1 MSRVRTPNSTA
12 ETRSSRPSG
21 SVARR
26 VRGRRTLP
34 AIEPSTVTPWIAQGL
49 LQLTNQAAL
58 RRLLG
63 VARSNEVAFDIADR
77 IAGMIPDAVVSVVGR
92 WTIEVETYLDSS
104 VDLHL
109 FSKALA
115 GAVADPFDLDGE
127 HHTLELAIGVAAAPP
142 GSVDEIRLAEEV
154 EDALIQSRNDH
165 APVVRDLSLVDPM
178 VDAMALKRDLSG
190 AVDRGEL
197 FLQYQPKVH
206 VRRQQVAS
214 AEALL
219 RWRHPKRGLI
229 LPNDFIPLAE
239 STRDIDRMT
248 LWTIEQ
254 VIADQQLLR
263 ADGQDVTVFINIS
276 GQLLSNAKFVKR
288 ACEMVSA
295 TDVQLGFEITETSVI
310 RDPVSAIANLNVFA
324 DHGIAIAIDDYGAGL
339 SSLAYLKQLPAR
351 ELKIDKMFVLQLT
364 SSNRDPLIVR
374 STIDL
379 AHALEMEVTAEG
391 VETPAA
397 LALLSVMG
405 CDMIQGYL
413 ISRPVEIEAFRQ
425 FMRDH
430 KDAALVDSARAT
442 FRASAFR
449 KVA

>member
-1 MSRVRTPNSTA
+1 MLEA
-12 ETRSSRPSG
+12 
-21 SVARR
+21 SVAK
-26 VRGRRTLP
+26 
-34 AIEPSTVTPWIAQGL
+34 PWVAQAL
-49 LQLTNQAAL
+49 LQWTNHLAL

-63 VARSNEVAFDIADR
+63 VARSNDVAFDVADR
-77 IAGMIPDAVVSVVGR
+77 IAALLPAAVVTVFGR
-92 WTIEVETYLDSS
+92 WTVEIETC
-104 VDLHL
+104 
-109 FSKALA
+109 LA
-115 GAVADPFDLDGE
+115 DAAELQVLADTLATAAAEAFDLDGE
-127 HHTLELAIGVAAAPP
+127 HHALEFAIGVAAGPP

-154 EDALIQSRNDH
+154 EDAVVQSRNDQ
-165 APVVRDLSLVDPM
+165 APVVRDLSLIDPM
-178 VDAMALKRDLSG
+178 IDKMQLKRDLSG
-190 AVDRGEL
+190 AADRGEL
-197 FLQYQPKVH
+197 FLQYQPKVN

-239 STRDIDRMT
+239 ATRDIDHMT
-248 LWTIEQ
+248 LWTIQQ
-254 VIADQQLLR
+254 VIADQQLLH
-263 ADGQDVTVFINIS
+263 ADGHDITVFINIS
-276 GQLLSNAKFVKR
+276 GQLLSNAKFVQR
-288 ACEMVSA
+288 ACEIVSA
-295 TDVQLGFEITETSVI
+295 TDVKLGFEITETSVI
-310 RDPVSAIANLNVFA
+310 RDPVSAIANLHVFA

-413 ISRPVEIEAFRQ
+413 ISRPIEIEAFRYY
-425 FMRDH
+425 MRDH

-442 FRASAFR
+442 FRAGAFR
-449 KVA
+449 RVA

>member
-1 MSRVRTPNSTA
+1 MPPSAEASTA
-12 ETRSSRPSG
+12 K
-21 SVARR
+21 
-26 VRGRRTLP
+26 
-34 AIEPSTVTPWIAQGL
+34 PWIAQGL
-49 LQLTNQAAL
+49 LQLTNLAAL

-63 VARSNEVAFDIADR
+63 VARANDVVFDVADHV
-77 IAGMIPDAVVSVVGR
+77 AGLIPDADVVVVGR
-92 WTIEVETYLDSS
+92 WTIEVETCLGNS

-109 FSKALA
+109 FAKTLA
-115 GAVADPFDLDGE
+115 AAVADPFDLDGE
-127 HHTLELAIGVAAAPP
+127 QHMLDVAIGVAAAPP

-154 EDALIQSRNDH
+154 EDALFQSRNDH
-165 APVVRDLSLVDPM
+165 APVVRDLSLIDPM
-178 VDAMALKRDLSG
+178 VDMMVLKRDLSG
-190 AVDRGEL
+190 AVDGGEM

-219 RWRHPKRGLI
+219 RWHHPKRGLI

-239 STRDIDRMT
+239 ATRDIDRMT

-263 ADGQDVTVFINIS
+263 ADGQDIPVFINIS
-276 GQLLSNAKFVKR
+276 GQLLSNAAFVKR
-288 ACEMVSA
+288 ACEIVSA

-442 FRASAFR
+442 FRAGAFR
-449 KVA
+449 RVA

>member
-1 MSRVRTPNSTA
+1 MSRARTPNTPSDDRA
-12 ETRSSRPSG
+12 IRPSG
-21 SVARR
+21 GVARR
-26 VRGRRTLP
+26 VRSRRGAGRI
-34 AIEPSTVTPWIAQGL
+34 AASVAKPWTAQGL
-49 LQLTNQAAL
+49 LQLTNQSAL

-63 VARSNEVAFDIADR
+63 VARANDVAFDVADR
-77 IAGMIPDAVVSVVGR
+77 IADLIPDAAVNVVGR
-92 WTIEVETYLDSS
+92 WTIEVETFLGNS

-109 FSKALA
+109 FAKTLTA
-115 GAVADPFDLDGE
+115 AVAEPFDLDGE
-127 HHTLELAIGVAAAPP
+127 HHVLELAIGIAAAPP
-142 GSVDEIRLAEEV
+142 GSVDEVRIAEEV
-154 EDALIQSRNDH
+154 EDALLQSRSDL
-165 APVVRDLSLVDPM
+165 APVVRDLSLIDPM
-178 VDAMALKRDLSG
+178 VDATALKRDLAG

-219 RWRHPKRGLI
+219 RWRHPQRGLI

-239 STRDIDRMT
+239 ATRDIDRMT

-263 ADGQDVTVFINIS
+263 ADGRDITVFINIS
-276 GQLLSNAKFVKR
+276 GQLLSNAAFVKR
-288 ACEMVSA
+288 VCEIVSA
-295 TDVQLGFEITETSVI
+295 TDVPLGFEITETSVI

-413 ISRPVEIEAFRQ
+413 ISRPVEIDAFRQ
-425 FMRDH
+425 YLRDH

-442 FRASAFR
+442 FRAGAFR
-449 KVA
+449 RVA

>member
-1 MSRVRTPNSTA
+1 M
-12 ETRSSRPSG
+12 
-21 SVARR
+21 
-26 VRGRRTLP
+26 
-34 AIEPSTVTPWIAQGL
+34 AQAL
-49 LQLTNQAAL
+49 LQLTNQTAL

-63 VARSNEVAFDIADR
+63 VARSNGVAFDVADR
-77 IAGMIPDAVVSVVGR
+77 IAILLPHAVVTVVGR
-92 WTIEVETYLDSS
+92 WTIEVETSVGDSG
-104 VDLHL
+104 DLHR
-109 FSKALA
+109 FAAVLA
-115 GAVADPFDLDGE
+115 RAGGDPFDLDGE
-127 HHTLELAIGVAAAPP
+127 HHVIDLAIGVAAGSP
-142 GSVDEIRLAEEV
+142 GLIDEIRLTEEV
-154 EDALIQSRNDH
+154 EDALIQSRADH
-165 APVVRDLSLVDPM
+165 APVVRDLSLIDPM
-178 VDAMALKRDLSG
+178 VDAMALKRDLAG

-206 VRRQQVAS
+206 VRHQQVAS

-239 STRDIDRMT
+239 NTRDIDRMT

-254 VIADQQLLR
+254 VIADQQKLR
-263 ADGQDVTVFINIS
+263 ADGQEITVFINIS
-276 GQLLSNAKFVKR
+276 GQLLSNAKFVER
-288 ACEMVSA
+288 VCEIVAA

-310 RDPVSAIANLNVFA
+310 RDPVSAIANLNIFA

-413 ISRPVEIEAFRQ
+413 ISRPVEIDAFRQ

-430 KDAALVDSARAT
+430 KGAALVDSARAT
-442 FRASAFR
+442 FRAGAFR
-449 KVA
+449 RVA

>member
-1 MSRVRTPNSTA
+1 MSRVRTPNSPTEELA
-12 ETRSSRPSG
+12 SRPSG
-21 SVARR
+21 GVARR
-26 VRGRRTLP
+26 ARGRRTVP
-34 AIEPSTVTPWIAQGL
+34 AIETSIAKPWIAQAL
-49 LQLTNQAAL
+49 LQLTNYAAL

-63 VARSNEVAFDIADR
+63 VARSNDVAFDIADR
-77 IAGMIPDAVVSVVGR
+77 IAALMPDAAVTVFGR
-92 WTIEVETYLDSS
+92 WTIEIETC
-104 VDLHL
+104 
-109 FSKALA
+109 
-115 GAVADPFDLDGE
+115 VADAAELDAFANTLTTAAAEPFDLDGE
-127 HHTLELAIGVAAAPP
+127 YHAIELAIGVAAGPP
-142 GSVDEIRLAEEV
+142 GAIDEIRLAEEV
-154 EDALIQSRNDH
+154 EDALVQSRNDH
-165 APVVRDLSLVDPM
+165 TQVVRDLSLVDPM

-219 RWRHPKRGLI
+219 RWRHPTRGLI

-263 ADGQDVTVFINIS
+263 ADGQDITIFINIS

-288 ACEMVSA
+288 ACEIVSA
-295 TDVQLGFEITETSVI
+295 TDVPLGFEITETSVI
-310 RDPVSAIANLNVFA
+310 RDPVSAIANLNIFA

-413 ISRPVEIEAFRQ
+413 ISRPIEIEAFRQ

-442 FRASAFR
+442 FRAGAFR
-449 KVA
+449 RVA